1 MENTSFMA
9 QDVNLEC
16 SFSDLLVRRPKL
28 SDKSLDADVLEQPKI
43 KTTRKSWTA
52 DESERLKAL
61 YYDGKRVTTIADSLG
76 RTVQSVKNQ
85 IRKLD
90 LRRFRSLSDEHVQYL
105 KDNYWLLDVDTLS
118 KHIKRKPSAVIY
130 YAEKLGLKRPKVH
143 DAEPPI
149 PRRLMPY
156 DMVKRVAILE
166 RNCPD
171 SKNRVDD
178 SVVIF
183 YDKKGPSAPM
193 MAMHL
198 DELCSALDVHFGR
211 RSGVTASALTHGYK
225 AV

>member
-1 MENTSFMA
+1 MEGTSFIA

-16 SFSDLLVRRPKL
+16 SFSDLLVRRPKV
-28 SDKSLDADVLEQPKI
+28 SDKALHVEAVEQPKV
-43 KTTRKSWTA
+43 KTTRKRWTPE
-52 DESERLKAL
+52 ESEQLKTL
-61 YYDGKRVTTIADSLG
+61 YYEGKRVTTIADSLG
-76 RTVQSVKNQ
+76 RTVQAVQNQ
-85 IRKLD
+85 IRKLK
-90 LRRFRSLSDEHVQYL
+90 LRRFRNLSVEHIQYL
-105 KDNYWLLDVDTLS
+105 KDNYWLHDVDTIA
-118 KHIKRKPSAVIY
+118 KRIQRKPSAVIY
-130 YAEKLGLKRPKVH
+130 YAEKLGLKRPKLD

-198 DELCSALDVHFGR
+198 DELCSALDAYFGR
-211 RSGVTASALTHGYK
+211 RAGVTASALTHGYK